1 MLAITV
7 PTFGGPDVLR
17 AAELPV
23 PAPGPGQVLIAVESA
38 GVGYVDV
45 MARAGDY
52 APLAEPG
59 FVPGLEAAGTVTAT
73 GDDVDPAWTGRRVYA
88 LTWRGAYAEQVVADL
103 AGVVPLPTGVDAET
117 AVALGVNALVAR
129 TGLRRAGVQAGERV
143 LVRGAGGGIG
153 VHAVQLAAAAGS
165 EVTAVT
171 SSAERGARLRE
182 LGAAHVQDR
191 ATARESADAYDVV
204 VDTVAG
210 PELGHHLGRLRANGR
225 YVLCGGA
232 GGAPSADA
240 FDAIMTGFHRSPT
253 LIALSLNS
261 LGAAELA
268 AAAAELFA
276 PATTGELRGIVD
288 ERFPLADAHRAHERL
303 EATPVFGRL
312 TLHP

>member
-7 PTFGGPDVLR
+7 PAFGGPDVLR

-129 TGLRRAGVQAGERV
+129 TGLRRAGARAGERV

-153 VHAVQLAAAAGS
+153 VHAVQLAAAAGA

-171 SSAERGARLRE
+171 SSAERGVRLRE
-182 LGAAHVQDR
+182 LGAAHVQD
-191 ATARESADAYDVV
+191 
-204 VDTVAG
+204 
-210 PELGHHLGRLRANGR
+210 
-225 YVLCGGA
+225 
-232 GGAPSADA
+232 
-240 FDAIMTGFHRSPT
+240 
-253 LIALSLNS
+253 LSL
-261 LGAAELA
+261 
-268 AAAAELFA
+268 
-276 PATTGELRGIVD
+276 I
-288 ERFPLADAHRAHERL
+288 HI
-303 EATPVFGRL
+303 
-312 TLHP
+312 